1 MQEALATELAA
12 LARWLGQRRDRIL
25 HAWRSAVRSDPQLT
39 TGDSLP
45 RAQLYDH
52 IPALLHAFEHKLRRS
67 PAGDDAAAL
76 EEEQESAS
84 AHGLHRWQQGYD
96 LREVTRELG
105 LLNECVVDELE
116 EYARQRPQL
125 EHEVMASARRIW
137 AELCSI
143 GIAEST
149 AQYFRLQQIEARGHM
164 LDLEQALEKLREFE
178 QTRADL
184 WQQAAHD
191 LRGNLGVVANAT
203 AGLVQ
208 HHTAAAARER
218 LLRLLERNVVSLRH
232 LLDDVTGLARLQA
245 GQEQRRLATLDV
257 AQLAHELNEDLQSFA
272 EQQGL
277 ALRCTG
283 PAPFI
288 VEGDAIKIRR
298 IAQNLVIN
306 AIKYTR
312 HGGVELAWGDS
323 ADNDARRWVLRVED
337 SGPGFHAGPGAPMA
351 GAMEE
356 ATGVAQESEQTSGT
370 SAQASD
376 AGPAPVDARPVS
388 QEQGEGIGLSI
399 VKRLC
404 ELLDASVEMES
415 VASQGTRFRILLPRH
430 YTQPTPAD
438 PAPG

>member
-1 MQEALATELAA
+1 MQTLATELAA
-12 LARWLGQRRDRIL
+12 LASHLGQRRDKIL
-25 HAWRSAVRSDPQLT
+25 HAWRAAVRGDPQLT

-52 IPALLHAFEHKLRRS
+52 IPGLLHAFEHKLD
-67 PAGDDAAAL
+67 PAAAGA
-76 EEEQESAS
+76 EGAAPQEQHESAA

-96 LREVTRELG
+96 LREVTHELG

-116 EYARQRPQL
+116 EYARQRPRL
-125 EHEVMASARRIW
+125 EHEVMAKARRIW
-137 AELCSI
+137 AGLCSI

-164 LDLEQALEKLREFE
+164 LDLEQALGKLRELE
-178 QTRADL
+178 QTRAEL

-191 LRGNLGVVANAT
+191 LRGNLGVVASAT
-203 AGLVQ
+203 AGLAQ
-208 HHTAAAARER
+208 HHTADAARER
-218 LLRLLERNVVSLRH
+218 LLRLLGRNVVSLRH

-257 AQLAHELNEDLQSFA
+257 AQLANELSEDLQSFA

-288 VEGDAIKIRR
+288 VEGDAIKVRR
-298 IAQNLVIN
+298 IAQNLLIN

-312 HGGVELAWGDS
+312 HGGVDLAWGDS
-323 ADNDARRWVLRVED
+323 ADNDAKRWVLRVED

-356 ATGVAQESEQTSGT
+356 ATGVARQSEQP
-370 SAQASD
+370 SATDVPATD
-376 AGPAPVDARPVS
+376 AEPAAIDTRPVS

-415 VASQGTRFRILLPRH
+415 VAGQGTRFRVLLPRH
-430 YTQPTPAD
+430 Y
-438 PAPG
+438 G

>member
-1 MQEALATELAA
+1 MPTLATELAA
-12 LARWLGQRRDRIL
+12 LASWLGQRRDKIL
-25 HAWRSAVRSDPQLT
+25 QAWRSAVRTDPQLT

-52 IPALLHAFEHKLRRS
+52 IPALLHAFEHKLD
-67 PAGDDAAAL
+67 PAAAGAGGATL
-76 EEEQESAS
+76 EEQHESAA
-84 AHGLHRWQQGYD
+84 AHGLHRWQQGYN

-105 LLNECVVDELE
+105 LLNECVVTELE
-116 EYARQRPQL
+116 HYARARPRL
-125 EHEVMASARRIW
+125 EHEVMASARRLW

-149 AQYFRLQQIEARGHM
+149 AQYFRLQQMEARGHM
-164 LDLEQALEKLREFE
+164 LDLEQALDKLRELE
-178 QTRADL
+178 QTRAEL

-203 AGLVQ
+203 AGLTQ
-208 HHTAAAARER
+208 QQTGDAARDR
-218 LLRLLERNVVSLRH
+218 LLRLLGRNVASLRH

-245 GQEQRRLATLDV
+245 GQEERRLAALDV
-257 AQLAHELNEDLQSFA
+257 AQLVHELSEDLQPFA
-272 EQQGL
+272 QERGL
-277 ALRCTG
+277 SLRCTG
-283 PAPFI
+283 PVPFV
-288 VEGDAIKIRR
+288 VEGDAVKIRR

-312 HGGVELAWGDS
+312 DGGIDLAWGDS

-351 GAMEE
+351 GALEE
-356 ATGVAQESEQTSGT
+356 ATDVAKESEPGPD
-370 SAQASD
+370 AS

-388 QEQGEGIGLSI
+388 QAQGEGIGLSI

-404 ELLDASVEMES
+404 ELLDASVELQS
-415 VASQGTRFRILLPRH
+415 VAGRGTRFRILLPRQ
-430 YTQPTPAD
+430 YAGDAPPAARSNAA
-438 PAPG
+438 PA